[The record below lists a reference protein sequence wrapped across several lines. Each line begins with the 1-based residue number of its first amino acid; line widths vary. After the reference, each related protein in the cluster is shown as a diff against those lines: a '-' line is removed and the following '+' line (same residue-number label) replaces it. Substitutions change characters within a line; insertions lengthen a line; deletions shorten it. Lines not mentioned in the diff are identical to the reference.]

1 MIKNIYD
8 VMNDINGGDL
18 RYSGIDHLLRYPEY
32 SDMSQLKNLLVSL
45 EDKTEILNAVPV
57 GDKEDIKVLIGS
69 ESPIENSSLVI
80 KAIKKDGKTVG
91 AIGVIGPTRMDYA
104 KVLATISSISGNIS
118 DMLGENG
125 KTELAEAKKNLLTG
139 GTESGE

>member
-1 MIKNIYD
+1 
-8 VMNDINGGDL
+8 
-18 RYSGIDHLLRYPEY
+18 
-32 SDMSQLKNLLVSL
+32 MSQLKNLLVSL

-125 KTELAEAKKNLLTG
+125 KAELAEAKKNLLTG